1 MTIIGRSPQ
10 DEFLVLA
17 SDGLWDALSNQEA
30 CDLARRCFNRAK
42 ERGAEPETASRVAAS
57 VLMRAALDRGSSDN
71 ITVTVIDL
79 HRENQLHM

>member
-1 MTIIGRSPQ
+1 MTIIGRNPQ

-17 SDGLWDALSNQEA
+17 SDGLWDALSDKEV

-42 ERGAEPETASRVAAS
+42 ERGAERDTASRVAAS

-79 HRENQLHM
+79 HQENQYL